1 MSSHISIKKLSP
13 DDRPREKLLEKGR
26 AALSDAE
33 ILAILIGSGSRDKT
47 AVQLCQEILRDVESD
62 LNKLARLSVNE
73 LTKYKGI
80 GEAKAISIAAALE
93 LGRRRK
99 ADEFDKSNSIKG
111 ANDVFT
117 LMSSYFH
124 DLEHEEF
131 YALCLSRANKV
142 KAIEC
147 ISKGGVSGTVSDG
160 KLIFKKALEHTA
172 SAIILCHNHPSGNLM
187 PSQADKSLTENL
199 KQFGKFIDLPIL
211 DHVIITNESYF
222 SFADSGLM

>member
-1 MSSHISIKKLSP
+1 MSIKKLSK

-26 AALSDAE
+26 GSLSDAE
-33 ILAILIGSGSRDKT
+33 IIAILIGSGNRSKT
-47 AVQLCQEILRDVESD
+47 AVQLSQEILQNVDND
-62 LNKLARLSVNE
+62 LNKLAKLSVHE
-73 LTKYKGI
+73 LMKFKGI

-99 ADEFDKSNSIKG
+99 SENFDKTQPIKS
-111 ANDVFT
+111 AADVHV
-117 LMSSYFH
+117 LMSSFFE

-131 YALCLSRANKV
+131 YAICLSRANKV
-142 KAIEC
+142 KSIEC

-160 KLIFKKALEHTA
+160 KLIFKKALENTA
-172 SAIILCHNHPSGNLM
+172 SAIILCHNHPSGNLK
-187 PSQADKSLTENL
+187 PSAADKALTDNL

-222 SFADSGLM
+222 SFADQGLI

>member
-1 MSSHISIKKLSP
+1 MTEHISIKKLSP

-26 AALSDAE
+26 GALSDSE

-47 AVQLCQEILRDVESD
+47 AVQLCQEILKNVNFD
-62 LNKLARLSVNE
+62 LNKLARLTVKE
-73 LTKYKGI
+73 LTQYKGI

-99 ADEFDKSNSIKG
+99 ADEFDKTEAIKG

-117 LMSSYFH
+117 LMSSYFQ

-131 YALCLSRANKV
+131 YAILLSRANKV

-160 KLIFKKALEHTA
+160 KIIFKKAFENTS
-172 SAIILCHNHPSGNLM
+172 SAIILCHNHPSGNLK
-187 PSQADKSLTENL
+187 PSAADKSLTDNL
-199 KQFGKFIDLPIL
+199 KQFGKYIDLPIL

-222 SFADSGLM
+222 SFADNGLI

>member
-1 MSSHISIKKLSP
+1 MSIKKLSK

-26 AALSDAE
+26 GALSDAE
-33 ILAILIGSGSRDKT
+33 IIAILIGSGNRNKT
-47 AVQLCQEILRDVESD
+47 AVQLSQEILQNVDND
-62 LNKLARLSVNE
+62 LNKLAKLSVHE
-73 LTKYKGI
+73 LMKFKGI

-99 ADEFDKSNSIKG
+99 SENFDKTQAIKS
-111 ANDVFT
+111 AADVHV
-117 LMSSYFH
+117 LMSSIFE

-131 YALCLSRANKV
+131 YAICLSRANKV
-142 KAIEC
+142 KSIEC

-160 KLIFKKALEHTA
+160 KLVFKKALENTA
-172 SAIILCHNHPSGNLM
+172 SAIILCHNHPSGNLK
-187 PSQADKSLTENL
+187 PSAADKALTDNL

-222 SFADSGLM
+222 SFADQGLI